1 MRRWRASQTVPDP
14 RRLIAAVTA
23 SAAVILGAPY
33 VGQLRGAIQAALPAQ
48 YRLIIGGTIVV
59 AIVIAVVVA
68 AVRIRERRRL
78 RYGLIA
84 GALAG
89 GAIYAWL
96 TATGNANVDVV
107 ERFHFVEYG
116 VIALMYYLVWRD
128 RANVSVLLFPMF
140 AGVIVATLDETVQWL
155 VPARVG
161 ELHDVLLDGA
171 AVACGLAFS
180 VGLHPPQSV
189 TWRLDREDRRGIAA
203 FAAFSI
209 VVVAGFF
216 ALVHLGHDVDGGE
229 AGRFLSRFSAE
240 ELQAAATDRA
250 QKWRSEPPTV
260 LHRLS
265 IEDHYLAEGVW
276 HVQRRNEGTG
286 IHTWK
291 ENLILERFFGPV
303 LEFPTYS
310 TPHGARWTPE
320 QRANVEAREA
330 GGAGAY
336 NSDANPYPIY
346 AWNPL
351 PFWAGVAALIAAV
364 VFIIMRAG
372 ESRR

>member
-1 MRRWRASQTVPDP
+1 MSDT
-14 RRLIAAVTA
+14 RRLIAAITA
-23 SAAVILGAPY
+23 SAAVIVGAPY
-33 VGQLRGAIQAALPAQ
+33 AGQLRGAIQAALPAQ
-48 YRLIIGGTIVV
+48 YRLIIGGTIAV
-59 AIVIAVVVA
+59 AIVTALIVA
-68 AVRIRERRRL
+68 AVRIRERRVL

-84 GALAG
+84 GALGG

-116 VIALMYYLVWRD
+116 VIAFMYYLVWRE
-128 RANVSVLLFPMF
+128 RANVSVLLFPML
-140 AGVIVATLDETVQWL
+140 AGVIVGTLDETVQWL

-189 TWRLDREDRRGIAA
+189 MSRLDRDGRRGVAT
-203 FAAFSI
+203 FAALSI

-216 ALVHLGHDVDGGE
+216 ALVHLGHDVDGGD

-240 ELQAAATDRA
+240 ELQAAARDRA

-260 LHRLS
+260 LHRMS

-310 TPHGARWTPE
+310 TPHAARWPTE

-330 GGAGAY
+330 NGPSAY
-336 NSDANPYPIY
+336 YSDANPYPIY
-346 AWNPL
+346 PWNPL
-351 PFWAGVAALIAAV
+351 LFWVGVAALIAV
-364 VFIIMRAG
+364 IVLIIMRAG